1 MMATAIETTTTS
13 TGAGTVGV
21 HLPAQLADADVTA
34 VLEASGYVTAFVQ
47 DDPEEAVAACGAHSP
62 EVLLVGAVRLDA
74 AALELIGKVG
84 EASEATRVV
93 LICKRA
99 GNGEVRKAL
108 DAGARGLLSLNDLVS
123 ALPPVIEA
131 VRAGQLCVPGAHGAE
146 LEKRVLT
153 AREKQILGLVVM
165 GMTNA
170 EIAGK
175 LFLAESTV
183 KSHLSSAFA
192 KLGVASRSEAASLI
206 LDPRSK
212 VGTGILTI
220 PSS

>member
-1 MMATAIETTTTS
+1 MATAIKAAATTVD
-13 TGAGTVGV
+13 AGTVGV
-21 HLPAQLADADVTA
+21 HLAPQLGETEVRG
-34 VLEASGYVTAFVQ
+34 VLEGSGYVTAFVQ
-47 DDPEEAVAACGAHSP
+47 ADPAGVVAACEAHRP
-62 EVLLVGAVRLDA
+62 DVLLLGAARPDGPVVKLVG
-74 AALELIGKVG
+74 EVG
-84 EASEATRVV
+84 EASDATKVV

-108 DAGARGLLSLNDLVS
+108 DAGARGLLSLRDLVS
-123 ALPPVIEA
+123 ALPAVIEA

-170 EIAGK
+170 EIANK

-206 LDPRSK
+206 LDPRSN